1 MQDIDYDNLFIYM
14 SLIFAIS
21 IFIIL
26 LFGCAFS
33 NGKSQP
39 NILEN
44 FFGEEDIKNK
54 ILDILK
60 KNEKEIKNKEEK
72 KKVSDIIEKIDN
84 DKIKISDITLLIDQL
99 KGFEGFET
107 SDDMDK
113 KKSSVSDEENEIK
126 EIRPRTFN
134 DISKKNKDEK
144 DYKSKEKTKMPK
156 KEDKDIDNE

>member
-21 IFIIL
+21 IFIIIL
-26 LFGCAFS
+26 YGCAFS

-72 KKVSDIIEKIDN
+72 KKVSDIIDKIDN

-113 KKSSVSDEENEIK
+113 KKSSVSDEENETK
-126 EIRPRTFN
+126 A
-134 DISKKNKDEK
+134 KKNKDEK
-144 DYKSKEKTKMPK
+144 DYKSKETTKMPK

>member
-26 LFGCAFS
+26 LYGCAFS

-72 KKVSDIIEKIDN
+72 KKVTDIIDKIDN

-107 SDDMDK
+107 SDGTDK
-113 KKSSVSDEENEIK
+113 KKSSVTDEENEIK
-126 EIRPRTFN
+126 EIRP
-134 DISKKNKDEK
+134 KKHNDEK
-144 DYKSKEKTKMPK
+144 DYKSKDKTKMPK

>member
-44 FFGEEDIKNK
+44 FFGEEDIKKK
-54 ILDILK
+54 ILDILR

-72 KKVSDIIEKIDN
+72 KKVTDIIDKIDN
-84 DKIKISDITLLIDQL
+84 DKINIADITLLIDQL

-107 SDDMDK
+107 DDDK
-113 KKSSVSDEENEIK
+113 DTK
-126 EIRPRTFN
+126 N
-134 DISKKNKDEK
+134 DKDTKDDKTKKNEK
-144 DYKSKEKTKMPK
+144 AKKEETDYKTKEKTKISK
-156 KEDKDIDNE
+156 KEDEDIDE

>member
-26 LFGCAFS
+26 LYGCAFS

-44 FFGEEDIKNK
+44 FFGEEDIKKK
-54 ILDILK
+54 ILDILR

-72 KKVSDIIEKIDN
+72 KKVTDIIDKIDN
-84 DKIKISDITLLIDQL
+84 DKINIADITLLIDQL

-107 SDDMDK
+107 DDDK
-113 KKSSVSDEENEIK
+113 DTK
-126 EIRPRTFN
+126 N
-134 DISKKNKDEK
+134 DKDTKDDKTKKNEK
-144 DYKSKEKTKMPK
+144 AKKEETDYKTKEKTKISK
-156 KEDKDIDNE
+156 KEDEDIDE

>member
-126 EIRPRTFN
+126 EIRL
-134 DISKKNKDEK
+134 KKQNDEK